1 VQFIALGLLLV
12 SLASC
17 APFSVWYLDKNP
29 IAALTGFGIDNMA
42 MAMDMDGMSEFITNA
57 ICSIYLCRITGG
69 SAPKPKRI
77 TLADWQ
83 IWRVR
88 RIGGG
93 DPVRVIQ
100 SGQVGLFF

>member
-1 VQFIALGLLLV
+1 MQFIALGLLLV

-69 SAPKPKRI
+69 SAPSQRGSH
-77 TLADWQ
+77 W
-83 IWRVR
+83 
-88 RIGGG
+88 RIGKYGEFGG
-93 DPVRVIQ
+93 LEEETQ
-100 SGQVGLFF
+100 CG